1 MAAKT
6 FWKCKIC
13 GDIHYGAAAPE
24 LCPTCKQV
32 NSFLP
37 ASADEAKKAMGF

>member
-13 GDIHYGAAAPE
+13 GDIHYGATAPE
-24 LCPTCKQV
+24 LCPTCKQKDV
-32 NSFLP
+32 YAPLG
-37 ASADEAKKAMGF
+37 AEEAKGMMGF